1 MENDRNAV
9 NRLEGIQDIRI
20 DVIANKNK
28 EKQLDA
34 ANQHDSSSS
43 SSELPS
49 KTTSRPRKV
58 AEKYKVEAEEETTY
72 VPRWN
77 SSSAKPLADGSG
89 SSGSVDS
96 SDSYPSIEQL
106 PSLTTTDEQLPH
118 FADEESIALHNEIK
132 LLEQRK
138 DEAARLA
145 RSHKERTD
153 IIKDHLQSIRQEID
167 HTNSLVAAKKNEI
180 DTEQHLVA
188 LSEREVGQCSRDC
201 SKLDDDIV
209 TKQKTIKRAK
219 NEIAVAEDELEKLR
233 TDLNW
238 NQEELE
244 QWAKAATKKEEENL
258 AMQKYTL
265 VDDLKIKE
273 LDLVIEDLTKLSVE
287 KKSMLENEVTETRS
301 SQTELDKLAER
312 FKSRHDERRQ
322 LIQQWKYTIESMNNR
337 DAAIN
342 EVATQYADF
351 ARKETDCRNSVKEN
365 REQYELLQHE
375 RDDSERDIHNKER
388 SLRAKRQELSS
399 LQAKERALSD
409 EINSLKS
416 ENAILAATVESKR
429 AEEKRALDG
438 LEQTQEQVE
447 ALTSQLE
454 QVRNDLSSEMDG
466 ATSKERVAEEIEAL
480 LATRERELDQAEK
493 KMTGLKQKMYK
504 DSQKLA
510 YLRKQE
516 ADLIAEVKG
525 TQANIK
531 NYASKISELEQKR
544 ARQGEILDNATFQLA
559 QVEKKVARGLGV
571 RSNEE
576 QIQLK
581 SRIEDLEK
589 ELDKEKQKKTELLQ
603 QQRKLTVELR
613 SWNKK
618 HDNAQLKYDETVQ
631 KIDYIGLEIFAC
643 ETSLKEIVSKK
654 EETMVSRDVLLL
666 DVRRLR
672 DSLRDLLE
680 ELCAVE
686 KQRRESKSIIKDK
699 KDDAL
704 GVNEAK
710 KCELRTSKDDHH
722 KAAMDLGKVKLT
734 LEKTKS
740 KYETISSANSSK
752 DNDYE
757 SPELKLI
764 LAAQRREELQQ
775 EGDKL
780 DETIMKKEREIRTM
794 KQTLEQL
801 KQWNRTQ
808 AKVKRQMNN

>member
-9 NRLEGIQDIRI
+9 NRLEVEGIQHLRI
-20 DVIANKNK
+20 DVIANKH
-28 EKQLDA
+28 LDA
-34 ANQHDSSSS
+34 ASHPNPSTP

-49 KTTSRPRKV
+49 KTTSRPRKAAQRKV
-58 AEKYKVEAEEETTY
+58 VEAEEETAY

-77 SSSAKPLADGSG
+77 SSSAKPLSDGSG
-89 SSGSVDS
+89 SSGDDESS
-96 SDSYPSIEQL
+96 SDQL
-106 PSLTTTDEQLPH
+106 SSLSNTDELPH
-118 FADEESIALHNEIK
+118 FADEESVALHNEIK
-132 LLEQRK
+132 LLEQRR

-145 RSHKERTD
+145 KSHKERTD

-167 HTNSLVAAKKNEI
+167 HTNSLVAAKRNEI
-180 DTEQHLVA
+180 DTEEHLVA
-188 LSEREVGQCSRDC
+188 LSGREVGQCSREC
-201 SKLDDDIV
+201 SKLDEDIV
-209 TKQKTIKRAK
+209 TKQKAIKRAK
-219 NEIAVAEDELEKLR
+219 SEIAVAEDELEKLK

-244 QWAKAATKKEEENL
+244 QWVKAATKKEEENL
-258 AMQKYTL
+258 AMQKYTS

-273 LDLVIEDLTKLSVE
+273 LALVIEDLTKLSVE

-312 FKSRHDERRQ
+312 FKTRHDERRQ
-322 LIQQWKYTIESMNNR
+322 LIRQWKYTIESMNKR
-337 DAAIN
+337 DAAIS

-351 ARKETDCRNSVKEN
+351 VQKETDSRNSVKEN
-365 REQYELLQHE
+365 KEQYELLRHE
-375 RDDSERDIHNKER
+375 SEDSEKDIQNKER
-388 SLRAKRQELSS
+388 SLQAKRQELSS
-399 LQAKERALSD
+399 LLAKERSLSD
-409 EINSLKS
+409 EINSLKG
-416 ENAILAATVESKR
+416 ENTILAAAVESKR
-429 AEEKRALDG
+429 AEEKRAIDR
-438 LEQTQEQVE
+438 LEHTQEHVE

-454 QVRNDLSSEMDG
+454 QVKNDLSSERDG
-466 ATSKERVAEEIEAL
+466 ASSKERVAEEVEAL
-480 LATRERELDQAEK
+480 LAIREKELDQAEK
-493 KMTGLKQKMYK
+493 RMASLKQKIYK
-504 DSQKLA
+504 DSQKLSD
-510 YLRKQE
+510 LRKQE

-525 TQANIK
+525 AQANIK

-544 ARQGEILDNATFQLA
+544 ARQGEILDNVRFQLA
-559 QVEKKVARGLGV
+559 QVEKKVARGLGI

-589 ELDKEKQKKTELLQ
+589 ELERERQKKTELLQ

-618 HDNAQLKYDETVQ
+618 HDNSQLKYDETVQ

-654 EETMVSRDVLLL
+654 EETMVSRDVLHL

-686 KQRRESKSIIKDK
+686 KQRRESKSIIEDK
-699 KDDAL
+699 KDEAV

-710 KCELRTSKDDHH
+710 RSELRTSKDDHH

-740 KYETISSANSSK
+740 KYETVRSANASK
-752 DNDYE
+752 GNDYE

-780 DETIMKKEREIRTM
+780 DETIMKKENEILTM

-801 KQWNRTQ
+801 KDMNRMQ
-808 AKVKRQMNN
+808 AKIK